1 MIKVAIVED
10 HKDIRESITN
20 LINATTD
27 MHCVGAYGNAEDFM
41 EAFESIEPDVVLMDI
56 NLPRLNGI
64 SCVEALKPKRPA
76 TQFLMVTVFE
86 DNDKIFD
93 SLCAGAT
100 GYVLKNTPSEQM
112 YEAIRDISRGGSPM
126 SGIIARKV
134 AASFHK
140 STPNPDTEVLSKRE
154 NEILALLSK
163 GYRYKEIAD
172 LLFLSTE
179 TIRTHVRNIY
189 EKLHVRSRTEALN
202 KVFPRGGT
210 SGKLSLFTTFLRL

>member
-1 MIKVAIVED
+1 MIRVAIVED
-10 HKDIRESITN
+10 HKDIRESLTN
-20 LINATTD
+20 IINAAQD

-41 EAFESIEPDVVLMDI
+41 EAFPTLELDVALMDI

-64 SCVEALKPKRPA
+64 TCVETLKPQRPA
-76 TQFLMVTVFE
+76 VQYLMCTVFE
-86 DNDKIFD
+86 DNDKVFD

-100 GYVLKNTPSEQM
+100 GYVLKNTPTQQL
-112 YEAIRDISRGGSPM
+112 YESIRDINTGGSPM

-140 STPNPDTEVLSKRE
+140 GTPEPEASVLSKRE

-202 KVFPRGGT
+202 KVFPRGSSGT
-210 SGKLSLFTTFLRL
+210 A

>member
-1 MIKVAIVED
+1 MENYTKMIRVAIVED
-10 HKDIRESITN
+10 HKDIRESLKN
-20 LINATTD
+20 LINAAPD
-27 MHCVGAYGNAEDFM
+27 MHCIGAYSNAEDFIEVFDSV
-41 EAFESIEPDVVLMDI
+41 EADVVLMDI

-64 SCVEALKPKRPA
+64 SCVETLKPKKPKV
-76 TQFLMVTVFE
+76 QYLMCTVFE
-86 DNDKIFD
+86 DNDKVFD

-100 GYVLKNTPSEQM
+100 GYVLKNTPSDQLFES
-112 YEAIRDISRGGSPM
+112 IRDIFNGGSPM

-140 STPNPDTEVLSKRE
+140 NTPNPDTEILSKRE
-154 NEILALLSK
+154 TEILSLLSK

-202 KVFPRGGT
+202 KVFPRN
-210 SGKLSLFTTFLRL
+210 SQN